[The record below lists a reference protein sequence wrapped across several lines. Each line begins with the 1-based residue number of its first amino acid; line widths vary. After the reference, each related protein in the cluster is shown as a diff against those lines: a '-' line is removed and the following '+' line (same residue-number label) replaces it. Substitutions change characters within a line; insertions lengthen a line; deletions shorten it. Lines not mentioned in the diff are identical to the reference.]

1 MYPSNFQKFF
11 CSLDFL
17 PIFVPESV
25 KPKIKKTMKKVL
37 FSVAVVAT
45 MALASCGGASVCDCV
60 KTMEEMMKEVEEAG
74 GDEAKMK
81 EIEEKY
87 KDKAEAC
94 KKLGEGKSDE
104 EKKKMAEEA
113 KNCK

>member
-1 MYPSNFQKFF
+1 
-11 CSLDFL
+11 
-17 PIFVPESV
+17 
-25 KPKIKKTMKKVL
+25 MKKVIY
-37 FSVAVVAT
+37 SVAIVAT
-45 MALASCGGASVCDCV
+45 MALASCGGGTSVCDCV
-60 KTMEEMMKEVEEAG
+60 KTMEEMMKEVQEAG

-81 EIEEKY
+81 EIDEKY

-104 EKKKMAEEA
+104 EKKKLAEEA

>member
-1 MYPSNFQKFF
+1 
-11 CSLDFL
+11 
-17 PIFVPESV
+17 
-25 KPKIKKTMKKVL
+25 MKKVIY
-37 FSVAVVAT
+37 SVAIVAT

-60 KTMEEMMKEVEEAG
+60 KAFDEMSKEMKEAG
-74 GDEAKMK
+74 DDEAKIK

-87 KDKAEAC
+87 KSKEEEC

>member
-1 MYPSNFQKFF
+1 
-11 CSLDFL
+11 
-17 PIFVPESV
+17 
-25 KPKIKKTMKKVL
+25 MKKVIY
-37 FSVAVVAT
+37 SVAIVAT
-45 MALASCGGASVCDCV
+45 MALASCGGPSVCDCV
-60 KTMEEMMKEVEEAG
+60 DMSKEIMKEIEAAE

-94 KKLGEGKSDE
+94 KKMGEEAEKDE
-104 EKKKMAEEA
+104 EKAKKMEEEA